1 MAKPKKVKEKQ
12 VDFILIVTVLIM
24 LALGIV
30 MVLSASSPSSLAES
44 GDAYSYVKTQGISA
58 IVGLIFMMFI
68 SKIDYRKYKNLDKI
82 AYIATLII
90 LSAVLIPSL
99 RYESHGAARWINLKF
114 TTFQPSEVAK
124 VALVVFYA
132 SYLSNNREKLGKLWD
147 GFIKP
152 IIYLLPVLAILIF
165 IQDHLSA
172 SVLIVLIVSVMM
184 IVAGSKLRYFL
195 TFGTIGA
202 VRRSRSF
209 IHNCEIF
216 KKRCI

>member
-12 VDFILIVTVLIM
+12 VDFILVVTVLIM
-24 LALGIV
+24 LSLGVV

-44 GDAYSYVKTQGISA
+44 GDAYSYVKTQGLSA
-58 IVGLIFMMFI
+58 IIGLILMMII
-68 SKIDYRKYKNLDKI
+68 SRIDYRKYKNLDKI
-82 AYIATLII
+82 AYIVTII
-90 LSAVLIPSL
+90 MLSAVLIPSL

-114 TTFQPSEVAK
+114 TTFQPSEIAK
-124 VALVVFYA
+124 VALVIFYA
-132 SYLSNNREKLGKLWD
+132 TYLSNNREKLGKLWD

-152 IIYLLPVLAILIF
+152 IMFLLPVLAILIV

-172 SVLIVLIVSVMM
+172 SILIVLIVSVMM

-202 VRRSRSF
+202 IRRRRNS
-209 IHNCEIF
+209 IHTCKI
-216 KKRCI
+216 

>member
-124 VALVVFYA
+124 VCFI
-132 SYLSNNREKLGKLWD
+132 
-147 GFIKP
+147 FIK
-152 IIYLLPVLAILIF
+152 
-165 IQDHLSA
+165 
-172 SVLIVLIVSVMM
+172 
-184 IVAGSKLRYFL
+184 
-195 TFGTIGA
+195 
-202 VRRSRSF
+202 
-209 IHNCEIF
+209 
-216 KKRCI
+216 